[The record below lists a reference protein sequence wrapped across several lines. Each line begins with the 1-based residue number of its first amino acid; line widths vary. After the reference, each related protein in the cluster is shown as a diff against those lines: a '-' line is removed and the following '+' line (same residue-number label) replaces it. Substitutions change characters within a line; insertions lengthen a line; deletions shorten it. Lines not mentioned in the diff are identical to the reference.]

1 MGGRGSSDDGGRDH
15 HGVGYSNLYH
25 IGSEVVGDGN
35 CGNSHGMNIEQ
46 YDNGVGLKG
55 SLL

>member
-25 IGSEVVGDGN
+25 IGSEVVGDGK
-35 CGNSHGMNIEQ
+35 CGNSHDMNNMIMEL
-46 YDNGVGLKG
+46 V
-55 SLL
+55 